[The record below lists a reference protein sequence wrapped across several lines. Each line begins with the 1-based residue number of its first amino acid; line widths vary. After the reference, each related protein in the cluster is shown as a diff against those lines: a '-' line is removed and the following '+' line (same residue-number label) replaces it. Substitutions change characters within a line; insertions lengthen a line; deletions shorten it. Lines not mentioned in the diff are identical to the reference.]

1 MWLQTIGLMEPDWL
15 GKLLVSVIAAAA
27 AGAAAAVAMYGAR
40 KWLAPSNRVRLYL
53 EKLGVAQA
61 SELVALVAVLGV
73 WTGLTL
79 LYS

>member
-1 MWLQTIGLMEPDWL
+1 
-15 GKLLVSVIAAAA
+15 
-27 AGAAAAVAMYGAR
+27 MYGAR